1 MSRQSSSP
9 SDRVGPLAE
18 AIREVQLWWRLLFD
32 SRVPGWTKL
41 IPLFT
46 LLYIIFPLDLI
57 MDPILGLGQLDDLA
71 VLLLGMEL
79 FVTLAPA
86 AVVAELRR
94 RIRSGE
100 PAAQARGGSQAKA
113 PPTVDATY
121 RVVHDDSEEI
131 GPGASAPVR
140 NDDKRG

>member
-1 MSRQSSSP
+1 VNKQQSSP
-9 SDRVGPLAE
+9 SDKVGPLLE

-32 SRVPGWTKL
+32 ARVPGWTKL

-57 MDPILGLGQLDDLA
+57 VDPILGLGQLDDLA

-79 FVTLAPA
+79 FVALAPA

-100 PAAQARGGSQAKA
+100 PTAQAGGASPKS

-121 RVVHDDSEEI
+121 RVVHDDREEI
-131 GPGASAPVR
+131 GPGASAPAR
-140 NDDKRG
+140 NDDERG